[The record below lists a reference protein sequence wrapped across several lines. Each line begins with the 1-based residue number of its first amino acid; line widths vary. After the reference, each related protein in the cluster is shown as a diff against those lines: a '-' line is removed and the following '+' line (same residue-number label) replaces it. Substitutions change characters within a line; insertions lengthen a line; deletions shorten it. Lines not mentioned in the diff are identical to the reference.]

1 MRALKLLL
9 PKFRG
14 KRRAS
19 VEISVKHISHKLI
32 DSLSD
37 GVFSI
42 ALTLLGL
49 DVVGLV
55 HDISES
61 EDFNAALFSHW
72 PTFLA
77 YFLGFFVLL
86 AWWYN
91 YHVTS
96 QYVVGTNTFIVWNH
110 GITLGWVALM
120 PFGVAI
126 LAENL
131 NTPNMKWGVFYF
143 GIALFGQ
150 YWSWLIQW
158 ALTKLFR
165 GNLEFTFT
173 EDFIL
178 SKLSQQERNKFL
190 FQFQLGPALIGL
202 ALASLSLVNPWLA
215 LTGYGL
221 YVVTQANP
229 VNTINRF
236 VGPRFAKRFNL

>member
-1 MRALKLLL
+1 MDIK
-9 PKFRG
+9 
-14 KRRAS
+14 
-19 VEISVKHISHKLI
+19 VKHISHKLI

-55 HDISES
+55 HGISES

-150 YWSWLIQW
+150 YWSWLLQW
-158 ALTKLFR
+158 TLTKLFR

-190 FQFQLGPALIGL
+190 FLFQLGPALIGL

-215 LTGYGL
+215 LTGYAL

-229 VNTINRF
+229 VKTINRF
-236 VGPRFAKRFNL
+236 VGPRFAKMFNL